1 MDPYTNNL
9 VPVAPSAYPQSQSA
23 VTHQRLGTNIVGG
36 ASAPGTI
43 VSESIHG
50 RQIQSIGPATQIQS
64 VSTHPDQY
72 TGNLRKTLID
82 QVISYLSIVP
92 DVSGLPAVTGVFAKV
107 SRHAFLVSAT
117 QVSQAQFPAI
127 RGEEL
132 LGNLR
137 MDIVV
142 SPEQGKSLAAVMGR
156 FLHKEKEND
165 AGVSSISGVGP
176 IQEEKFHY
184 LLNGT
189 EFFSIRLLPIDSPG
203 SIDKE
208 YHTYQPSDGKPVK
221 LKTSLFAWTA
231 WLEQQ
236 FTGLA
241 DNPDALNV
249 IETEL
254 RSQDVSDDEAWRL
267 CPEIQQWR
275 YSQKQVC
282 SQQAVSET
290 VVYPDYSMPRPVM
303 VPVQAPPVQVIHQQP
318 APIGP
323 WQSSYC
329 PGQVPIVPFPQQ
341 AQPHVP
347 MCPEEPVIT
356 LGMQPVRQE
365 AADDQTGDLAISSTN
380 ETITPVAL
388 ESGSQLVI
396 LKNDNFLIRDIDT
409 IQDLGFSLISDVFP
423 SLESEGASAESQSS
437 KVALSESKNES
448 SGSSSRRGK
457 KNRRGA
463 NTPGRAANTR
473 RKGNVRGHNVRGGDP
488 FGFSSAMQ
496 GLSRAFNIVIAD
508 DKKARFEKLSI
519 SDDAIGW
526 LNDLLSTEK
535 SARLVRRPFRH
546 SSFLGKAQCY
556 YVKQPEEG
564 FTYSYKGLAGVIE
577 KIVPELSE
585 TLKNGE
591 SSFESLNEIRAIIG
605 ALMLKYLVYMPK
617 ENHQMSSLLLTLSE
631 LIEFDCRL
639 TEQYEAG
646 AGSPVLKLLP
656 QTFLVLL
663 TQPEV
668 GRMTFP
674 VDVQKRLVSTFAS
687 ILTESNRHG
696 CYDISASII
705 SSLHCLPLDSL
716 LPDLNW
722 SEASNLA
729 SQIQET
735 FGYYH
740 KLMHLPGASC
750 ANRLSIARSVID
762 LRDGLHLLKRKGGDH
777 WAIPWLS
784 PDFAEQDFLVEAIN
798 SAEKILGDDE
808 LALKNESR
816 ELAKAKRKEQE
827 EIRRKQAEARMKV
840 QKANLQAEKPGSEID
855 QPEEQ
860 SDVQQYCLVTAPI
873 MDTAVDAIK
882 LQLSPWEKELA
893 RAVSFYKD
901 GLLVDAEANRISALK
916 ACKDKIDQACV
927 WADCGN
933 ALLEPYQEVI
943 ARVVTVTG
951 KAIPIKRQI
960 DVISENIPDDLVKKH
975 GDAKNCLAD
984 SKYKIPKEESLLS
997 LAVNLPSKDEM
1008 NSLLQVLKST
1018 VDMYERAVELMDDCS
1033 VLQLR
1038 DTGDF
1043 ILHIMESDLKSLFD
1057 QQGDLLSVR
1066 EIVASAMT
1074 GRSEIMKQL
1083 GFYGSRPEQRGS
1095 YGSRSEHRGSM
1106 AREETMSYQK
1116 SVYTQTRERLSKEAL
1131 QLDFDQADLTKWDN
1145 LMNRIGHLRKKSAEG

>member
-1 MDPYTNNL
+1 M
-9 VPVAPSAYPQSQSA
+9 
-23 VTHQRLGTNIVGG
+23 GTNIVGG
-36 ASAPGTI
+36 ANTYGTI
-43 VSESIHG
+43 VSESIHD
-50 RQIQSIGPATQIQS
+50 RQVQSLQPATQTQS
-64 VSTHPDQY
+64 VNTHPDQY
-72 TGNLRKTLID
+72 TGNLRKALID
-82 QVISYLSIVP
+82 QIISYLAIVK
-92 DVSGLPAVTGVFAKV
+92 DDISGLPVVTGAFAKV
-107 SRHAFLVSAT
+107 CRHALLVSAT
-117 QVSQAQFPAI
+117 QVSQAQCPAV

-132 LGNLR
+132 LGNLG

-156 FLHKEKEND
+156 FLHKEKD

-189 EFFSIRLLPIDSPG
+189 EFFSIRLLILGSPG
-203 SIDKE
+203 NFDME
-208 YHTYQPSDGKPVK
+208 YHTYQLSDGKSVK
-221 LKTSLFAWTA
+221 LKTSLSTGIG
-231 WLEQQ
+231 WLKQQ
-236 FTGLA
+236 FAGLA
-241 DNPDALNV
+241 NNPEALKI
-249 IETEL
+249 IEAEL
-254 RSQDVSDDEAWRL
+254 QNQDIPYDEAWRL
-267 CPEIQQWR
+267 CPEILQWI
-275 YSQKQVC
+275 C
-282 SQQAVSET
+282 SQRQACAQQVVSET
-290 VVYPDYSMPRPVM
+290 VVYPDSSMPRPVM
-303 VPVQAPPVQVIHQQP
+303 VPVQAPVPVQVIHQLP

-341 AQPHVP
+341 AQPYVP

-388 ESGSQLVI
+388 ESGSQLVV
-396 LKNDNFLIRDIDT
+396 LKNDNFLIKDIDA

-423 SLESEGASAESQSS
+423 SPESEGASADNQSS
-437 KVALSESKNES
+437 KVELSESKNES
-448 SGSSSRRGK
+448 SGSSRRGK

-463 NTPGRAANTR
+463 NTPGRAANPR

-496 GLSRAFNIVIAD
+496 ALSKAVNNVAAG
-508 DKKARFEKLSI
+508 DKKTRFEKLSI

-605 ALMLKYLVYMPK
+605 ALMLKYLVYMSK

-762 LRDGLHLLKRKGGDH
+762 LRDGLNLLKRKGGDH

-784 PDFAEQDFLVEAIN
+784 PDSAEQDFLVKAIN
-798 SAEKILGDDE
+798 SAEKILDDDE
-808 LALKNESR
+808 LVLKNESR
-816 ELAKAKRKEQE
+816 ELAQAKRKEQE

-840 QKANLQAEKPGSEID
+840 QKANPQTEKPGSEID

-882 LQLSPWEKELA
+882 LQPSPWEKELA

-901 GLLVDAEANRISALK
+901 GLLVDAEANRVSALK

-943 ARVVTVTG
+943 ARVVAITG

-960 DVISENIPDDLVKKH
+960 DVISDNIPDELVKKH
-975 GDAKNCLAD
+975 GDAKNWLAE

-1018 VDMYERAVELMDDCS
+1018 VDMYERAVELIDDCS

-1057 QQGDLLSVR
+1057 QQEDLLSVR
-1066 EIVASAMT
+1066 QIVASAMT

-1083 GFYGSRPEQRGS
+1083 GFYGSRSEQRGS
-1095 YGSRSEHRGSM
+1095 K
-1106 AREETMSYQK
+1106 AREETISYQK
-1116 SVYTQTRERLSKEAL
+1116 SVYTETRERLSKEAL

-1145 LMNRIGHLRKKSAEG
+1145 LMNRIGQLRIKSAEG